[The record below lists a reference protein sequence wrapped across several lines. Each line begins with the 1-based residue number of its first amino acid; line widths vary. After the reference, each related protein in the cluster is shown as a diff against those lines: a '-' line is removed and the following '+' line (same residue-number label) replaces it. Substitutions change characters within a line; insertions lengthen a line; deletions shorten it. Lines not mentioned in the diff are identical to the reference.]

1 MFCLPR
7 GKNTKCCLFTK
18 ALSDGGPTTGWVTI
32 LEYWTLQVLQKE
44 TFHRDTSSGMK
55 QLKTNSIFYLPLRI
69 MLTPQFP
76 LWNASPSYM
85 APTKQTW
92 MMLMIKKI
100 WNCNKIVSNLTGDFL
115 AEWLAVDRYLNKQS
129 EGHLLMVMN
138 IVVLM

>member
-1 MFCLPR
+1 MFCFPR
-7 GKNTKCCLFTK
+7 GKNTKLRLFTK

-92 MMLMIKKI
+92 MMLMIKK
-100 WNCNKIVSNLTGDFL
+100 NMKP
-115 AEWLAVDRYLNKQS
+115 Q
-129 EGHLLMVMN
+129 
-138 IVVLM
+138 